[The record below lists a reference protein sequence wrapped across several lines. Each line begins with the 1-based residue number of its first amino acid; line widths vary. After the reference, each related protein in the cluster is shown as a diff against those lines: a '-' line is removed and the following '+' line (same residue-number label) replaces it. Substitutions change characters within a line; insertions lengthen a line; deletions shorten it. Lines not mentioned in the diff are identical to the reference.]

1 MPPEP
6 TMRAIVYRRYGSP
19 DVLSLQDV
27 PIPEVKD
34 GQVRVRVRA
43 VSVNPVDWHLIRGK
57 PYFARLDF
65 GLRRPRRNIPGVDVA
80 GVIESVGS
88 GVTELRPGDE
98 VWGEKGR
105 SLAEY
110 VAGPARLFLPKPDG
124 ISFEQAAAIPAAGAT
139 ALQTLRDKG
148 NLQPGQR
155 VLINGAAGGC
165 GTFGVQIAKA
175 LGAHVTGVCSTAN
188 LEMVSSL
195 GADEVIDYTREDFTR
210 RADRYDLIIDNAANR
225 SLSAMRR
232 VMTPAGTLVLVGAS
246 KGDWIGPV
254 ARIAAAALRSRRGT
268 QRMLPHLT
276 DTRREDLEFLGQLVT
291 EGKLTPVIDR
301 RYPLDQAADALRYL
315 ETMHARAKVIVTV

>member
-165 GTFGVQIAKA
+165 GTSG
-175 LGAHVTGVCSTAN
+175 SR
-188 LEMVSSL
+188 SP
-195 GADEVIDYTREDFTR
+195 R
-210 RADRYDLIIDNAANR
+210 RW
-225 SLSAMRR
+225 
-232 VMTPAGTLVLVGAS
+232 VPT
-246 KGDWIGPV
+246 
-254 ARIAAAALRSRRGT
+254 
-268 QRMLPHLT
+268 
-276 DTRREDLEFLGQLVT
+276 
-291 EGKLTPVIDR
+291 
-301 RYPLDQAADALRYL
+301 
-315 ETMHARAKVIVTV
+315 

>member
-65 GLRRPRRNIPGVDVA
+65 GLRRPKRNIPGVDVA

-124 ISFEQAAAIPAAGAT
+124 ISFEHAAAIPAAGAT

-148 NLQPGQR
+148 NLQPGQK